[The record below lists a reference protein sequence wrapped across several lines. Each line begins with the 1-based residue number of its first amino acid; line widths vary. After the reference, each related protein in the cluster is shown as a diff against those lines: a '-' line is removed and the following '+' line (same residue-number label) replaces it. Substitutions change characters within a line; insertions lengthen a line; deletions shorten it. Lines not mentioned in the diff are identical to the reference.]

1 MPPLA
6 SHSSAR
12 RARERRAV
20 KTHLEPFGD
29 TAFRVRLPGRVNAPA
44 LQGALRSH
52 PRVVDAVVTEGHA
65 LVVFDPASPPD
76 GLDDAL
82 ARAMAG
88 ADPGDCLALRE
99 LPACK
104 DVLAGV
110 SGAPG
115 RAHVIRVRYDGEDL
129 SEVAHTVG
137 ATREDVIAMH
147 AAALYVVRAVGFLPG
162 FAYLRGLDPRL
173 TVPRRKTPRPRVP
186 PQSVAVAGP
195 YTGVYP
201 YASPG
206 GWNLIGTAVDFMPF
220 DVDAGA
226 LLALGDS
233 VTFAPVSA

>member
-1 MPPLA
+1 
-6 SHSSAR
+6 
-12 RARERRAV
+12 V

-29 TAFRVRLPGRVNAPA
+29 AAFRVRLPGRVNAPA
-44 LQGALRSH
+44 LLGALRSL

-88 ADPGDCLALRE
+88 AD
-99 LPACK
+99 
-104 DVLAGV
+104 

-115 RAHVIRVRYDGEDL
+115 HAGSRVRAYRAHVIRVRYDGEDL
-129 SEVAHTVG
+129 SEVAHAVG

-147 AAALYVVRAVGFLPG
+147 AAAVYVVRAVGFLPG

-173 TVPRRKTPRPRVP
+173 TVPRRETPRPRVSAR
-186 PQSVAVAGP
+186 SVAVAGP

-220 DVDAGA
+220 DVEAGA
-226 LLALGDS
+226 QLALGDS
-233 VTFAPVSA
+233 VTFAPVIP